1 MSVRVF
7 QQLPS
12 RLLRVQRSSFSQ
24 RAIQLCPRRTY
35 TLPAASHYTSFSS
48 HRNLHAYNHCKHQH
62 RTYATPTTPSN
73 SLEHLNDL
81 YATARDEFE
90 MAAEETTKKTI
101 YAADDR
107 QAAFDAFQELKTA
120 YEQAVKE
127 AGPDG
132 GREIGERIGT
142 RIRELEGAIKGLEE
156 AAMEDH

>member
-1 MSVRVF
+1 MLLRVV

-12 RLLRVQRSSFSQ
+12 RSLYVQYSSLPYRTIHVSTRRAYLSRPSYSYASYAYPRVPHASSDRQ
-24 RAIQLCPRRTY
+24 HQTRA
-35 TLPAASHYTSFSS
+35 
-48 HRNLHAYNHCKHQH
+48 
-62 RTYATPTTPSN
+62 YATPTTPSN

-107 QAAFDAFQELKTA
+107 QAAVDAFQELKTA
-120 YEQAVKE
+120 YEKAVRE

-142 RIRELEGAIKGLEE
+142 RIRELEGAVKGLEE
-156 AAMEDH
+156 AAMED